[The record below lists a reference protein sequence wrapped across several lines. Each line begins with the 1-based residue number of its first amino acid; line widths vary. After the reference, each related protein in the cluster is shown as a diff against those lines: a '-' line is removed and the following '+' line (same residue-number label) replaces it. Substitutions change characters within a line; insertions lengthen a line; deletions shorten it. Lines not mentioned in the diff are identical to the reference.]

1 MQPNRYSVCA
11 VQQTRPTST
20 VQPQA
25 TPAAD
30 IKKLD
35 AGFLHHIAKGI
46 ASAAPLPDLLT
57 HVVEFAVSVVQCDS
71 CFIYV
76 LEGDEL
82 IMRASRNAHPDL
94 VDHLKLKL
102 GQGITGW
109 VVEHRQPVAIARNAY
124 GDERFRTFNEL
135 PEDRFE
141 AFLSVPILNRERV
154 VGAINLQ
161 NRAPYSYT
169 DYEIKMVSSIGL
181 LVGAH
186 VEMARLESE
195 NSQLSYQLETRK
207 LVERAKGILQQDLKI
222 SEQEAYV
229 RLQRQSQES
238 RIPLR
243 DVANAVILS
252 QSLRAKPRP

>member
-1 MQPNRYSVCA
+1 V
-11 VQQTRPTST
+11 
-20 VQPQA
+20 
-25 TPAAD
+25 
-30 IKKLD
+30 
-35 AGFLHHIAKGI
+35 
-46 ASAAPLPDLLT
+46 
-57 HVVEFAVSVVQCDS
+57 
-71 CFIYV
+71 
-76 LEGDEL
+76 
-82 IMRASRNAHPDL
+82 
-94 VDHLKLKL
+94 
-102 GQGITGW
+102 
-109 VVEHRQPVAIARNAY
+109 IARNAY
-124 GDERFRTFNEL
+124 GDERFRAFNEL

-169 DYEIKMVSSIGL
+169 EYEIKMVSSIGL

-207 LVERAKGILQQDLKI
+207 LVERAKGILQQDLNI
-222 SEQEAYV
+222 SEQEAYI

-252 QSLRAKPRP
+252 QSLRAKARS

>member
-1 MQPNRYSVCA
+1 VE
-11 VQQTRPTST
+11 QTSRTSIAH
-20 VQPQA
+20 PQA
-25 TPAAD
+25 SAAGGF
-30 IKKLD
+30 KKFD

-46 ASAAPLPDLLT
+46 ASAAPLPDLLI
-57 HVVEFAVSVVQCDS
+57 HVVEFAVSVAQCDS

-82 IMRASRNAHPDL
+82 ILRASRNSHADL

-109 VVEHRQPVAIARNAY
+109 VAEHRQPVAIAANAY
-124 GDERFRTFNEL
+124 GDQRFRAFNEL

-141 AFLSVPILNRERV
+141 AFLSVPILNRDRV

-222 SEQEAYV
+222 TEQEAYV

>member
-1 MQPNRYSVCA
+1 MEQS
-11 VQQTRPTST
+11 RPTSR
-20 VQPQA
+20 VQRERA
-25 TPAAD
+25 AAAD
-30 IKKLD
+30 LKKFD
-35 AGFLHHIAKGI
+35 ASFLHHIAKGI

-57 HVVEFAVSVVQCDS
+57 HVVEFAVSVAQCDS

-82 IMRASRNAHPDL
+82 ILRASHNAHTDL

-109 VVEHRQPVAIARNAY
+109 VAEHRQPVVIAANAY
-124 GDERFRTFNEL
+124 GDQRFRTFNEL

-207 LVERAKGILQQDLKI
+207 LVERAKGILQHDLKI

-252 QSLRAKPRP
+252 QSLRAKSRP

>member
-1 MQPNRYSVCA
+1 MVRH
-11 VQQTRPTST
+11 
-20 VQPQA
+20 QA
-25 TPAAD
+25 TAGAD
-30 IKKLD
+30 LKKFD
-35 AGFLHHIAKGI
+35 ASFLHHIARGI
-46 ASAAPLPDLLT
+46 ASAVPLPDLLT
-57 HVVEFAVSVVQCDS
+57 HVVEFAVSAAQCDS

-82 IMRASRNAHPDL
+82 ILRASHNAHPDL
-94 VDHLKLKL
+94 IDHLKLKL

-109 VVEHRQPVAIARNAY
+109 VAEHRQPVAIASNAY
-124 GDERFRTFNEL
+124 GDQRFRAFNEL

-141 AFLSVPILNRERV
+141 AFLSVPILNRDRV

-222 SEQEAYV
+222 SEQDAYV

>member
-1 MQPNRYSVCA
+1 ME
-11 VQQTRPTST
+11 QTRSITAPHREASASDLKKFD
-20 VQPQA
+20 A
-25 TPAAD
+25 T
-30 IKKLD
+30 
-35 AGFLHHIAKGI
+35 FLHHVAKGI

-57 HVVEFAVSVVQCDS
+57 HVVEFAVSVAQCDS

-82 IMRASRNAHPDL
+82 ILRASRNAHPDL

-109 VVEHRQPVAIARNAY
+109 VAEHRQPVVIASNAY
-124 GDERFRTFNEL
+124 GDQRFRGFNEL

-169 DYEIKMVSSIGL
+169 DYEIRMVSSIGL

-186 VEMARLESE
+186 IEMARLESE

-207 LVERAKGILQQDLKI
+207 LVERAKGILQHDLKI

-238 RIPLR
+238 RIPIR

-252 QSLRAKPRP
+252 QSLRAKSR

>member
-1 MQPNRYSVCA
+1 ME
-11 VQQTRPTST
+11 QTRPTPT
-20 VQPQA
+20 LRTQA
-25 TPAAD
+25 TTAAD
-30 IKKLD
+30 VKKFD
-35 AGFLHHIAKGI
+35 ASFLHHIAKGI

-57 HVVEFAVSVVQCDS
+57 HVVEFAVSVAQCDS

-82 IMRASRNAHPDL
+82 ILRASRNAHPDL

-109 VVEHRQPVAIARNAY
+109 VAEHRQPVAIGSKAY
-124 GDERFRTFNEL
+124 GDQRFRAFNEL